1 MENIVIELSR
11 YTSTDSPNNA
21 VFTTNLK
28 KPVIIEQ
35 GDEILIKQAF
45 LDTRQIDQNSIEI
58 LDDIQW
64 TLQFGYYMINH
75 GINQKQYEAFTINI
89 GNSNPDGL
97 PYLLSSY
104 YDPNLG
110 QGMKEP
116 FPLIDSFVV
125 NIPQGIYEKSYLAE
139 FITRQMQEINTPQN
153 ITLADN
159 YFTNGQVYLDSLGN
173 LKNYNPPILNEQQQ
187 LITSFQKPLYLAVQ
201 NDGLDD
207 DVNMTVYLLW
217 IDGNGNYKPCGYFPL
232 LKNQNYNYPFTVF
245 NLSQFLGVATTSK
258 KIGEITLT
266 NPYNFQHTYDLY
278 DAAFI
283 GASEMAF
290 VYDDEQ
296 SNKYSF
302 QYMHTPIINSGNECV
317 GFNIP
322 TLNPQPPT
330 TLQNTISYFTAFS
343 GILIMNT
350 FTNKTV
356 FDNNNKFVS
365 DEFFSLLGMSYNDII
380 TPDIQN
386 LINTKKMTPIDTFN
400 FKSHTTRN
408 FFPQSALSDTAG
420 NDPASITTIG
430 NYKLVN
436 YSSILQKT
444 GYQFIDSQT
453 TDEIIFSEEPTQ
465 STTNGGHYLIDI
477 KGYEN
482 EYIGGDKDY
491 QIKAIIPNYFL
502 SGDSFCQSIAP
513 DSYSYQH
520 TGVPINLCKI
530 TTKILNPITKL
541 PEVNLKGNSTIY
553 LMVIKQQERLQ
564 QQQKEQKETKKN

>member
-11 YTSTDSPNNA
+11 YTSKDTPNNA
-21 VFTTNLK
+21 IWTTSLS
-28 KPVIIEQ
+28 KPVKIEQ
-35 GDEILIKQAF
+35 NDEIIIRQVF

-58 LDDIQW
+58 LDDIEW

-104 YDPNLG
+104 YDPSLG
-110 QGMKEP
+110 QGMKTP
-116 FPLIDSFVV
+116 FPLIDSFTVK
-125 NIPQGIYEKSYLAE
+125 IPQGIYEKSYLAE

-159 YFTNGQVYLDSLGN
+159 YFTNGQVYLDSSGN

-201 NDGLDD
+201 NDGLDE

-245 NLSQFLGVATTSK
+245 NLSQFLGVATLGESK
-258 KIGEITLT
+258 KKGEVTLT
-266 NPYNFQHTYDLY
+266 NPYNFTHTYDLY

-290 VYDDEQ
+290 VYNDQE

-322 TLNPQPPT
+322 TLNPQPPS
-330 TLQNTISYFTAFS
+330 TLQNSISYFTAFS

-356 FDNNNKFVS
+356 FDNNNNFLS
-365 DEFFSLLGMSYNDII
+365 DEFFSLLGMSYNDIV
-380 TPDIQN
+380 TPDVQN
-386 LINTKKMTPIDTFN
+386 LINTTKMNPIDTFN

-420 NDPASITTIG
+420 NDPNSVTTIG

-453 TDEIIFSEEPTQ
+453 TDEIIFSQEPTQ
-465 STTNGGHYLIDI
+465 SITNAGHYLIDI

-482 EYIGGDKDY
+482 EYIGENKDY
-491 QIKAIIPNYFL
+491 QIKAIVPNYFL

-513 DSYSYQH
+513 DSYTYIH
-520 TGVPINLCKI
+520 LGIPFNMAKI
-530 TTKILNPITKL
+530 QVKVLNPITKE
-541 PEVNLKGNSTIY
+541 PEANLQGNSTVY
-553 LMVIKQQERLQ
+553 LMIIKAPQQP
-564 QQQKEQKETKKN
+564 KEIKNK